1 MDDDIDYILSALEN
15 NTRRAIL
22 RRLVIDESYALEISK
37 KIGLSQQAINKQLE
51 VLERANLIFS
61 IEKEQNSQGAAR
73 KIYRPTGF
81 STMIIDYSRS
91 FVETRRYSLGI
102 QVQSNTKVDGNNTS
116 LIDSLKDI
124 NRRLEDLMNARSSLI
139 RQKDAIIS
147 TLTRKIQETM
157 LDKTTSEIILNYIE
171 LLDEKTVA
179 LKMSLPEYFI
189 RETVSLFLDL

>member
-179 LKMSLPEYFI
+179 LKMSLPE
-189 RETVSLFLDL
+189 